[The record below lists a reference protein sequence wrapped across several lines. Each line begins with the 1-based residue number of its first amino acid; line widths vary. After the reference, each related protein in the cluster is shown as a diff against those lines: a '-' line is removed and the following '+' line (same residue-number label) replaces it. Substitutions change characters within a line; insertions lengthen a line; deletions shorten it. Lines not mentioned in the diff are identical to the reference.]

1 MPSRSMLHRTKT
13 NASEA
18 VASERI
24 IRVGVTGHRPHR
36 LKLSDDVLRRR
47 IASVIAALRHG
58 GRNAPANDVEIV
70 SALAEGADVIVAQA
84 GVELGCRL
92 TAVLPFKPKDY
103 ESTFSAKQH
112 KTVFRRLF
120 AKANDRVVL
129 PGSLRRATA
138 GYVDVGLETLARSDI
153 VLTIWDGA
161 PAQGSGGTP
170 EILQSALDRRIPIV
184 WIHAVKN
191 GPPRLLR
198 RAAFGPAPALIR
210 FASSAKRLRKSELQ
224 GLPDTAADAKTAG
237 HKSRE
242 SNGAQGRN

>member
-1 MPSRSMLHRTKT
+1 MAP
-13 NASEA
+13 
-18 VASERI
+18 ERI

-36 LKLSDDVLRRR
+36 LKLSDGVLRKR
-47 IASVIAALRHG
+47 IASVIATLRHAG
-58 GRNAPANDVEIV
+58 KNAPANDVEIV
-70 SALAEGADVIVAQA
+70 SALAEGADVIVAQV

-103 ESTFSAKQH
+103 ESTFSDKQH

-120 AKANDRVVL
+120 ARANERVVL

-161 PAQGSGGTP
+161 PAQGRGGTP
-170 EILQSALDRRIPIV
+170 EILQSALERRIPIV
-184 WIHAVKN
+184 WVHAIKN

-198 RAAFGPAPALIR
+198 RAVYGPAPGLLH
-210 FASSAKRLRKSELQ
+210 FANGAKTLRKSELPS
-224 GLPDTAADAKTAG
+224 LADTATNLKTACR
-237 HKSRE
+237 KPRVI
-242 SNGAQGRN
+242 R